1 MDARVIEVLQ
11 QAVSQDP
18 NVLKSA
24 EQTLKQWETQQGF
37 YIALYVSF
45 VLFETRLIRRRDKLF
60 SECVFHVRTVSMERN
75 VGLCEIKT
83 ILTRYRVKII

>member
-18 NVLKSA
+18 NILKSA

-45 VLFETRLIRRRDKLF
+45 VLLKTSLIAYVAFVTMFFMYVL
-60 SECVFHVRTVSMERN
+60 HLWN
-75 VGLCEIKT
+75 VTWIC
-83 ILTRYRVKII
+83 

>member
-24 EQTLKQWETQQGF
+24 EQTLKQWETERGF
-37 YIALYVSF
+37 YIALYVSYYIENNDLLSF
-45 VLFETRLIRRRDKLF
+45 IIR
-60 SECVFHVRTVSMERN
+60 
-75 VGLCEIKT
+75 
-83 ILTRYRVKII
+83 